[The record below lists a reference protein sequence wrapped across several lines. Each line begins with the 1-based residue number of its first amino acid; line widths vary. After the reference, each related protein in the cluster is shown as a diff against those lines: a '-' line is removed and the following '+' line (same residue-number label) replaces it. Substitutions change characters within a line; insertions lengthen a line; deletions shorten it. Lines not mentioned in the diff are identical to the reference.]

1 MGFAAHNVVRVAP
14 SVDDKDNFCAGLIS
28 SSKYL
33 DLEGQSHATPTV
45 ELGWLCLARFGS
57 CVWGSP
63 GVATARPLRFRSTV
77 PVGLFELLAPKE
89 AKELR
94 QKRTFWGK
102 TLYLFIIE

>member
-1 MGFAAHNVVRVAP
+1 MVRELRMG
-14 SVDDKDNFCAGLIS
+14 G
-28 SSKYL
+28 
-33 DLEGQSHATPTV
+33 
-45 ELGWLCLARFGS
+45 
-57 CVWGSP
+57 P

-77 PVGLFELLAPKE
+77 PIGLFELLALKE